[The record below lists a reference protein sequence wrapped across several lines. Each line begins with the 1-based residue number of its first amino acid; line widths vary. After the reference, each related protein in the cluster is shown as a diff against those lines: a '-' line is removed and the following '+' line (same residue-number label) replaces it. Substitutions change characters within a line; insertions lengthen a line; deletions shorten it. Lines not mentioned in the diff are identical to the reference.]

1 VSILKVQSLDLLPLI
16 LQKSEAMSDLADKV
30 DGTLDDLSLVIQ
42 NVGVVEDFSN
52 IHLNQVRI
60 AAIYLSAS
68 VMDCLSGLID

>member
-30 DGTLDDLSLVIQ
+30 DGTLEDLSLVIQ